1 MFIDTS
7 VGNVGL
13 VLSQTLTMSSTVTW
27 MVRTWANIEQTMTS
41 VERVVEYI
49 EITQEPNEG
58 QTVLK
63 WPGQGKVEF
72 KEVSLIY
79 SFDSKVLKNVS
90 FIINPRE
97 KVGIVGR
104 TGAGKS
110 SIISVLFRLYN
121 YQGSIEIDGVNI
133 KNISLEC
140 LRRNISLIPQD
151 PVIFSGSIRENV
163 DPLDTCLDKDIWKVL
178 KNVQLNHLVPN
189 LDENILNITL
199 SNGQK
204 QLLCIARALLRNNKI
219 VVMDEPTANLDAESD
234 SLVHDLIEQHFKG
247 CTVIMIAHRLH
258 STLNLDKVIVMK
270 NAKIIELDSPTKLL
284 KNKQS
289 LYYQMINVGK

>member
-13 VLSQTLTMSSTVTW
+13 VLSQTLTMSSNLTW

-63 WPGQGKVEF
+63 WPSQGKVEF

-110 SIISVLFRLYN
+110 SIISVLFRLYD
-121 YQGSIEIDGVNI
+121 YQGFIEIDGVNI

-151 PVIFSGSIRENV
+151 PVIFAGSIRENV
-163 DPLDTCLDKDIWKVL
+163 DPLDTCLDKDIWRVL
-178 KNVQLNHLVPN
+178 KNVQLHHLVPN

-199 SNGQK
+199 STGQK

-234 SLVHDLIEQHFKG
+234 SLVHDLIEQYFKG

-270 NAKIIELDSPTKLL
+270 NAKIIEFDSPSKLL
-284 KNKQS
+284 ENKQS

>member
-270 NAKIIELDSPTKLL
+270 NAKIIELDSPTNLL

>member
-63 WPGQGKVEF
+63 WPDQGKVEF

-270 NAKIIELDSPTKLL
+270 NAKIIELDSPTNLL

>member
-110 SIISVLFRLYN
+110 SIISVLFRLYH

>member
-1 MFIDTS
+1 M
-7 VGNVGL
+7 GNVGL
-13 VLSQTLTMSSTVTW
+13 VLSQTLTMSSNLTW

-63 WPGQGKVEF
+63 WPSQGKVEF

-110 SIISVLFRLYN
+110 SIISVLFRLYD
-121 YQGSIEIDGVNI
+121 YQGFIEIDGVNI

-151 PVIFSGSIRENV
+151 PVIFAGSIRENV
-163 DPLDTCLDKDIWKVL
+163 DPLDTCLDKDIWRVL
-178 KNVQLNHLVPN
+178 KNVQLHHLVPN

-199 SNGQK
+199 STGQK

-234 SLVHDLIEQHFKG
+234 SLVHDLIEQYFKG

-270 NAKIIELDSPTKLL
+270 NAKIIEFDSPTKLL
-284 KNKQS
+284 ENKQS

>member
-1 MFIDTS
+1 M
-7 VGNVGL
+7 GNVGL

-270 NAKIIELDSPTKLL
+270 NAKIIELDSPTNLL

>member
-1 MFIDTS
+1 
-7 VGNVGL
+7 
-13 VLSQTLTMSSTVTW
+13 

-49 EITQEPNEG
+49 EITQEPNKG

-63 WPGQGKVEF
+63 WPSQGKVEF

-79 SFDSKVLKNVS
+79 SSESKVLNNVS

-151 PVIFSGSIRENV
+151 PVIFAGSIRENV
-163 DPLDTCLDKDIWKVL
+163 DPLDSCLDKDIWRVL
-178 KNVQLNHLVPN
+178 KNVQLHHLVPN

-199 SNGQK
+199 STGQK
-204 QLLCIARALLRNNKI
+204 QLLCIARALLKNNKI

-234 SLVHDLIEQHFKG
+234 SLVHDLIEQYFKG

-270 NAKIIELDSPTKLL
+270 NAKIVEFDSPSKLL
-284 KNKQS
+284 ENKQS